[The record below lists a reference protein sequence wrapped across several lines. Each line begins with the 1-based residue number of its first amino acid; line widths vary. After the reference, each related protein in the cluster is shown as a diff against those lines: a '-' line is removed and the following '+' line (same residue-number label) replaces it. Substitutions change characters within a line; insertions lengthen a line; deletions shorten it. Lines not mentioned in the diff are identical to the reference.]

1 MRLNS
6 KLSPERYLKNK
17 VYFDSGLIETLEA
30 LNRQLNKA
38 RERERIY
45 QAAIYKLKDE
55 NVNLK
60 FRYRCLTV
68 DFKSLQFR
76 YREKSEKEKTTD
88 EIIKDIGKEID
99 EIKKDID
106 EVVRENEELHKENT
120 DLINK
125 VRILEKIIEQ
135 ERKKKKGYKAN
146 STNSNLPPSSDL
158 FSRHISN
165 TREKSGLKRGGQ
177 KGHKGSFSV
186 LNETADVII
195 DRYVDKAPTGAKE
208 VRDENNNILYY
219 VTQEIDLTFKRT
231 ITETRYHIN
240 KTNLE
245 VLTEQEKSKYAV
257 NPVTYSNK
265 IKAVT
270 LYLHNHGCIAL
281 DRLSKVISV
290 FSNNQINIKPSSIC
304 NWQKELAVKSQKYRE
319 SVLIDILN
327 SDVLGVDE
335 SGWRVNGKTKW
346 LHTLSTKDASYYL
359 VTDKRSDKETG
370 TIKLLE
376 GFNNYLV
383 HDHFKP
389 YYSLDNPIHVEC
401 NAHILRYLKAG
412 IEQYHDK
419 YCQSMKSLL
428 QQILHE
434 RKQYVKDGIDSF
446 EKEKISRYEEMY
458 TSILQKA
465 LSEYDKENPNIA
477 KKYEPA
483 HIKLFRRM
491 LEYKQEHLL
500 FMYDFKVPFDNN
512 LAERSIRKGKTKLKV
527 SGQNNNLDTANYYT
541 SALTI
546 IETSRL
552 RKENPLEKMIEILN
566 N

>member
-17 VYFDSGLIETLEA
+17 VYFDSGLIEALE
-30 LNRQLNKA
+30 LLDRKYRQA
-38 RERERIY
+38 MDRENIY
-45 QAAIYKLKDE
+45 QAAICKLKDE
-55 NVNLK
+55 NTNLNFK
-60 FRYRCLTV
+60 YRCLTI
-68 DFKSLQFR
+68 DFRSLQFR
-76 YREKSEKEKTTD
+76 YREKCDEGKTTD

-135 ERKKKKGYKAN
+135 ERKKKKGYRAN

-158 FSRHISN
+158 FSRHVSN
-165 TREKSGLKRGGQ
+165 TREKTGLKRGEQ
-177 KGHKGSFSV
+177 KGHKGNFSV
-186 LNETADVII
+186 LNEAADVII
-195 DRYVDKAPTGAKE
+195 DKYVDKAPAGAEE

-231 ITETRYHIN
+231 VTETRYHSS
-240 KTNLE
+240 KTDPE
-245 VLTEQEKSKYAV
+245 VLSVQEKSRYAV
-257 NPVTYSNK
+257 NPVTYSNNL
-265 IKAVT
+265 KALT

-281 DRLSKVISV
+281 DRLSKIISV
-290 FSNNQINIKPSSIC
+290 FSSSQIDIKPSSIC
-304 NWQKELAVKSQKYRE
+304 RWQKELAVKSQKYRE
-319 SVLIDILN
+319 SVLTDILN

-346 LHTLSTKDASYYL
+346 LHTLSAEDASYYL
-359 VTDKRSDKETG
+359 VTDRRSDKQEG

-376 GFNNYLV
+376 GFSNYLV
-383 HDHFKP
+383 HDHFKA
-389 YYSLDNPIHVEC
+389 YYSLDSPIHVEC
-401 NAHILRYLKAG
+401 NAHILRYLTAG
-412 IEQYHDK
+412 VEQYRDRH
-419 YCQSMKSLL
+419 CQSMKSLL

-434 RKQYVKDGIDSF
+434 RKQYIKDGMYSF
-446 EKEKISRYEEMY
+446 EKEKISKYEEMY
-458 TSILQKA
+458 TTILQKA
-465 LSEYDKENPNIA
+465 LSEHDKENPDIA
-477 KKYEPA
+477 RKYEPA

-491 LEYKQEHLL
+491 LEYKQEHLM
-500 FMYDFKVPFDNN
+500 FMYDFNVPFDNN
-512 LAERSIRKGKTKLKV
+512 SAERSIRKGKTKLKV
-527 SGQNNNLDTANYYT
+527 SGQNSNLDTANCYA

-552 RKENPLEKMIEILN
+552 KKENPLEKMIEILN